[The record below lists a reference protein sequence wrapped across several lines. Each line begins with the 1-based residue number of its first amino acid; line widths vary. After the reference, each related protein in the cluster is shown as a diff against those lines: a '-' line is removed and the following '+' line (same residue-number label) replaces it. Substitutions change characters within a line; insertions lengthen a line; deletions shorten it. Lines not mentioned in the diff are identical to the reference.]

1 LGKAVMAFYGPSY
14 SVTFLRASARVGTR
28 LVHRL
33 ARALDA
39 SVHREIATVT
49 PYVQHVQ
56 FRKFSPVDREYPIF
70 ELVEGDD
77 VMLDVSSSD
86 DGVLEVALH
95 EASIGKVFKLD
106 DLHVILTQGKR
117 LLEEEMAYGA

>member
-1 LGKAVMAFYGPSY
+1 MP
-14 SVTFLRASARVGTR
+14 

-33 ARALDA
+33 ARSLGS
-39 SVHREIATVT
+39 SVPREITAMTQ
-49 PYVQHVQ
+49 YVKHVR

-77 VMLDVSSSD
+77 ALLDVSSDVSSSD

-95 EASIGKVFKLD
+95 EASIGKLFKLD
-106 DLHVILTQGKR
+106 DLHAILMQGKR
-117 LLEEEMAYGA
+117 LLEEEMAYKS